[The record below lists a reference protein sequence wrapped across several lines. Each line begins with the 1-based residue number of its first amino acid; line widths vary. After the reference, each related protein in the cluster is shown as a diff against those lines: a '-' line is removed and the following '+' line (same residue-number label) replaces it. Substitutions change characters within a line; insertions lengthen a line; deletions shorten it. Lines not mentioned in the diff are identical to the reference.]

1 MQPCGCRSA
10 VHSGRYAGKCNAK
23 LATKRETRAE
33 IIKYERVAYAP
44 VTRRCQRCA
53 RPSPRHA
60 CEHAAARQL
69 YWRRSRVLVLHSG
82 AHVQAAACPRM
93 RSVGSHAV
101 CKKDANAYYEVFS
114 PMPVAASTLT
124 GRRRPSTRD
133 SKLFKRAPGGRVYTT
148 PPRRA
153 PRVRM
158 QQRRA
163 AVQTVPPAALH
174 WVCGLPFVWAMPRTP
189 VRMVL
194 LNS

>member
-1 MQPCGCRSA
+1 MPGTPVAPCRPQSA
-10 VHSGRYAGKCNAK
+10 GLHVLYK
-23 LATKRETRAE
+23 
-33 IIKYERVAYAP
+33 IKYG
-44 VTRRCQRCA
+44 TL
-53 RPSPRHA
+53 ST
-60 CEHAAARQL
+60 L
-69 YWRRSRVLVLHSG
+69 
-82 AHVQAAACPRM
+82 
-93 RSVGSHAV
+93 
-101 CKKDANAYYEVFS
+101 FS

-124 GRRRPSTRD
+124 GRRRPSM
-133 SKLFKRAPGGRVYTT
+133 RVAMCFEAGARRESIHTT

-174 WVCGLPFVWAMPRTP
+174 WVCGLPFIWAMPRTP